1 MTLKTYVEYLL
12 PGIFMPEESTKEIKG
27 GSRDLKLALK
37 QIPEACYCFKF
48 YDVETIEQNGE
59 VLRGKAK
66 NHSGWYY
73 PDGEKI
79 HWKKIPNTEK
89 NRILINNIEHNGLG
103 GYGIKTRIGNWQWL
117 QEGDVIFSTKENIV
131 RGRPLDLEE

>member
-12 PGIFMPEESTKEIKG
+12 PGIFMSEEETKEIKN
-27 GSRDLKLALK
+27 RDVKLALK
-37 QIPEACYCFKF
+37 QMPKACFTFKF

-73 PDGEKI
+73 PDAEKI
-79 HWKKIPNTEK
+79 HWKKIPDTPENS
-89 NRILINNIEHNGLG
+89 ILISNVKGNGLG

-117 QEGDVIFSTKENIV
+117 QEGDIIFSTKENIV
-131 RGRPLDLEE
+131 RGRPLDLEG